1 MAFQKPTRRR
11 KCRGT
16 CRGHSASHVLAGRR
30 SYERRCQWW
39 SEVSG
44 RGSAPILLATPRESG
59 PDILTRGWND
69 VTPAFPP
76 DRASSADHLA
86 GRTSCWNNETQDH
99 RLRRHQSAPT
109 RTNSSDRRD
118 SRDGATRRADDP
130 GPSTNVGYIHRREKR
145 YDSTAAAAADTGIRP
160 ATPQRMR
167 HNPRRPPGARRHHRD
182 CDLPR
187 RIRPAG
193 LDLQLTMAAP
203 TVGGARLLAAD
214 PPGGDVIPGQ

>member
-69 VTPAFPP
+69 VTPAFQP

-86 GRTSCWNNETQDH
+86 GRTSCWNTETQDH

-118 SRDGATRRADDP
+118 SRDGATRRALTIP
-130 GPSTNVGYIHRREKR
+130 ARALTSVTSTVEKSAMTQPPQQPPTQVFAQQHR
-145 YDSTAAAAADTGIRP
+145 SGCGTILVALLVLAVITAIVIFL
-160 ATPQRMR
+160 
-167 HNPRRPPGARRHHRD
+167 GAF
-182 CDLPR
+182 
-187 RIRPAG
+187 G
-193 LDLQLTMAAP
+193 LLDW
-203 TVGGARLLAAD
+203 
-214 PPGGDVIPGQ
+214 IYS

>member
-1 MAFQKPTRRR
+1 MSVVE
-11 KCRGT
+11 RGQWERQCPYT
-16 CRGHSASHVLAGRR
+16 SRNASRIGAGHSHRTALAVLITWPA
-30 SYERRCQWW
+30 
-39 SEVSG
+39 
-44 RGSAPILLATPRESG
+44 APVVGTTKPKIIGCVDTNP
-59 PDILTRGWND
+59 
-69 VTPAFPP
+69 
-76 DRASSADHLA
+76 
-86 GRTSCWNNETQDH
+86 
-99 RLRRHQSAPT
+99 RLREPT
-109 RTNSSDRRD
+109 PVIVETAAMVLPD
-118 SRDGATRRADDP
+118 ALTIPA
-130 GPSTNVGYIHRREKR
+130 STNVGYIHRREKR